1 MSRRDALAPLAD
13 RQFRYFFASRA
24 VNIAGSMMA
33 PIALAFAV
41 LAIEDSATA
50 LGQVLAARSV
60 PMVVFLLLGGVIADR
75 IDRRLVIQ
83 VANAISA
90 LSQGL
95 AAYLVITGHAELWHL
110 VVIEAVN
117 GTASAASFPAMQ
129 GMIPQLVPRAQLQ
142 SANVLLSMVRGAL
155 MVLGPT
161 IAALLVVGVGP
172 GWALAVDATT
182 WLVAAVLLLPVRLP
196 RRTTAPTAGVVHDLV
211 EGWTL
216 FRSTT
221 WLWAVVLGFGALN
234 AIHAGAWFTLGP
246 AVARDTIGVAGW
258 GYVVSA
264 ESVGLLLATVV
275 LLKVSLRFPLRAGML
290 GCLVFAAPLLLLGLD
305 PHVVPLVGAMLLAGA
320 GMEVFGLGWNLAM
333 QEHVP
338 EEMLSRAYSYD
349 ALGSFVAIP
358 VGQLVYG
365 PLGEWFGTQ
374 SVLVVS
380 AFAYAGICLLVLT
393 SSSVRNLE
401 RAVATPE
408 PDPDLS
414 TTSSPSR

>member
-1 MSRRDALAPLAD
+1 MNRRDALAPLRD
-13 RQFRYFFASRA
+13 RQFRYFFASRS
-24 VNIAGSMMA
+24 VNLAGSMMA

-75 IDRRLVIQ
+75 VDRRLVIQ
-83 VANAISA
+83 VSNTISA
-90 LSQGL
+90 LSQAL

-110 VVIEAVN
+110 IVIEAVN
-117 GTASAASFPAMQ
+117 GTSSAASFPAMQ

-142 SANVLLSMVRGAL
+142 SANVLLSMARGSL

-161 IAALLVVGVGP
+161 AAALLVVALGP

-182 WLVAAVLLLPVRLP
+182 WLVAAALLLPVRLP
-196 RRTTAPTAGVVHDLV
+196 RRTGTPTAGVVHDLL

-221 WLWAVVLGFGALN
+221 WLWVVVLGFGLLN

-246 AVARDTIGVAGW
+246 AVARDTIGIAGW
-258 GYVVSA
+258 GYVLSA
-264 ESVGLLLATVV
+264 ESIGLLLATAV
-275 LLKVSLRFPLRAGML
+275 LLRVSFRFPLRAGML

-365 PLGEWFGTQ
+365 PLGEWFGREP
-374 SVLVVS
+374 VLVVS
-380 AFAYAGICLLVLT
+380 GIVYAGICLLVLAAPA
-393 SSSVRNLE
+393 VRNLE
-401 RAVATPE
+401 RTIVGPE
-408 PDPDLS
+408 LS
-414 TTSSPSR
+414 TTSAPSR